1 MLLQLPSF
9 SGMVLLWQAGDPA
22 PQSSGRECREGGTM
36 HIPDGF
42 LSTSVAASTYVVSAG
57 GIGFAARQAAKKIGE
72 KHIPLIGLTAAFIF
86 AAQMLNFPI
95 AGGTSGHLLGAALAM
110 ILLGPWTGALA
121 VSMVVIVQ
129 ALVFQDGGLM
139 ALGANVFNMAI
150 VGCLTAYLAYRGLRL
165 ILGPTRKGIL
175 ASAAIAAW
183 FSVVIASACAAAE
196 LAISGTSP
204 LGVAMPAMVG
214 THALIGIGEG
224 AITAIVLSFVLATR
238 RDLLQV
244 PTSSQEATR

>member
-1 MLLQLPSF
+1 
-9 SGMVLLWQAGDPA
+9 
-22 PQSSGRECREGGTM
+22 M

-42 LSTSVAASTYVVSAG
+42 LNTGVAASTYVVSAG
-57 GIGFAARQAAKKIGE
+57 GIGFAARQAARNIGE

-95 AGGTSGHLLGAALAM
+95 AGGTSGHLLGAALAA

-121 VSMVVIVQ
+121 VSLVVIVQ

-150 VGCLTAYLAYRGLRL
+150 VGCFTAYLAYQGLRL

-175 ASAAIAAW
+175 ISAAVAAW
-183 FSVVIASACAAAE
+183 FSVLIASAFAAVE

-204 LGVAMPAMVG
+204 LEVALPAMVG
-214 THALIGIGEG
+214 VHALIGIGEG
-224 AITAIVLSFVLATR
+224 AITAVVLSFVLATR
-238 RDLLQV
+238 RDLLHL
-244 PTSSQEATR
+244 PTHPQEATR